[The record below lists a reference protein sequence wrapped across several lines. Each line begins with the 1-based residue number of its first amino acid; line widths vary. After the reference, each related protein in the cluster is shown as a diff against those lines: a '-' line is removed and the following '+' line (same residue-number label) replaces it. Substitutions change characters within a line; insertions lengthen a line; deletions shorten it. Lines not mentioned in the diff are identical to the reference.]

1 MDERQRQNLLLMASL
16 CLRGTETCRVRVR
29 NISRGGVKVSGPV
42 VPASGTLVRI
52 QLPNLGWLSGTVAW
66 TNGEDFGIKLLT
78 AIDPAAVRKPVTGA
92 YVRPDE
98 PELRRVA

>member
-16 CLRGTETCRVRVR
+16 CVRGTETCPVRVR
-29 NISRGGVKVSGPV
+29 NISRGGVKVTGPV
-42 VPASGTLVRI
+42 VPAGALVRI

-66 TNGEDFGIKLLT
+66 TSEDDFGIRLLT

-92 YVRPDE
+92 YVRPE
-98 PELRRVA
+98 QRELRRVA

>member
-16 CLRGTETCRVRVR
+16 CLRGSETCRVRVR
-29 NISRGGVKVSGPV
+29 NISRGGVKVTGPV
-42 VPASGTLVRI
+42 VPPAGALVRI

-66 TNGEDFGIKLLT
+66 TSGDDFGIKLT
-78 AIDPAAVRKPVTGA
+78 SAIDPAAVRKPVTGA